1 MNRLLLAAALALLA
15 LVVVPAAQASDA
27 FYFENE
33 TGMVFTP
40 NDMDSLESE
49 CWYGA
54 TGVFVAGPSGSED
67 GSVRSEAGLGCRE
80 FFGANLAFKQRYGG
94 SWEQSEGPVFFWEG
108 GVGAFGFQA
117 DDPLVGFS
125 SVDCAANGPGW
136 EEGNGFRPIEAFMT
150 AEVDG
155 NTCTV
160 EWLPGIDA
168 GDVATGSAA
177 GSAAAGHVRF
187 VDSRA
192 EVRGGKAR
200 VRVQVFGRGGAQR
213 RCTVVL
219 RGKAGEAIG
228 RASRELKVGDKA
240 RTIAVPLAP
249 FARQALRVGHDL
261 RAGAVLSIDSVGG
274 SGDNTSQLVLSR
286 R

>member
-1 MNRLLLAAALALLA
+1 MKRLLVLAVLALLA
-15 LVVVPAAQASDA
+15 AVPAARASDS

-40 NDMDSLESE
+40 NDIDSLEEE

-54 TGVFVAGPSGSED
+54 TGVFVPGPKGAED
-67 GSVRSEAGLGCRE
+67 GSVHSEAGLGCRE
-80 FFGANLAFKQRYGG
+80 FFGANLGFNQRYGG
-94 SWEQSEGPVFFWEG
+94 SWEQSEGRVYWWEG
-108 GVGAFGFQA
+108 GIGAFEFEA
-117 DDPLVGFS
+117 NDPLLGFS
-125 SVDCAANGPGW
+125 SVDCSANGPEW
-136 EEGNGFRPIEAFMT
+136 EEANGFKPIEALMT

-155 NTCTV
+155 DTCTV
-160 EWLPGIDA
+160 AWLPGVDA

-177 GSAAAGHVRF
+177 GSAAAGHIRF

-192 EVRGGKAR
+192 EVRGGRAR
-200 VRVQVFGRGGAQR
+200 VRVEVFGRGGAQR

-228 RASRELKVGDKA
+228 RASRRLRVGDRA
-240 RTIAVPLAP
+240 RVISVPLAP
-249 FARQALRVGHDL
+249 FARQALRVGGDL
-261 RAGAVLSIDSVGG
+261 RADAAVSIDSLGG
-274 SGDNTSQLVLSR
+274 SGDTTTRLVLSR